1 MFLAEGGWLMLP
13 ILICSVVAV
22 AIILERFW
30 ALRLSRVAPK
40 GLRQDVLKEA
50 LVTPL
55 SHMRLLELERHSPLG
70 RLFASGLRN
79 SPFGREIMKD
89 AIEESATA
97 VVHELER
104 FLSLLG
110 TIAAI
115 TPLLGLLGT
124 VLGMIEVFA
133 VIMEEGAGQATVL
146 AGGISKALITTAA
159 GLSVG
164 IPALLFHRFFE
175 RRVSEMVVRL
185 EQESVHLVEQ
195 LHGQRAY
202 DEQDMKVRP
211 SGATPRPGV
220 VQVAAAS
227 DPVTHSQHLTQ
238 SHDRNQSPQRRGD
251 DQNGDHNGNGVA
263 S

>member
-1 MFLAEGGWLMLP
+1 MELFLSAGGWLMLP
-13 ILICSVVAV
+13 IIVCSVVAI

-30 ALRLSRVAPK
+30 SLRKSRIAPA
-40 GLRQDVLKEA
+40 GLRQEVLREA
-50 LVTPL
+50 LVTTL
-55 SHMRLLELERHSPLG
+55 SPMQLLELERHSPLG
-70 RLFASGLRN
+70 KLFASGLRN
-79 SPFGREIMKD
+79 NTYGREIMKE

-133 VIMEEGAGQATVL
+133 VIMEQGSGQASVL

-159 GLSVG
+159 GLSIA

-175 RRVSEMVVRL
+175 RRVAELVVHL

-202 DEQDMKVRP
+202 DDADLNIRP
-211 SGATPRPGV
+211 TGATPKTRPHG
-220 VQVAAAS
+220 QM
-227 DPVTHSQHLTQ
+227 DPEVY
-238 SHDRNQSPQRRGD
+238 
-251 DQNGDHNGNGVA
+251 NGADK
-263 S
+263 